1 MSLNENDVIN
11 IAHLAR
17 IDINSEEASR
27 YAEDLSNILEMVDQ
41 LQAAPTNNIQPLSN
55 PLEQKQRLRADQVTE
70 SNQREKLQENA
81 NAIEDGLYLVPK
93 VID

>member
-17 IDINSEEASR
+17 IDINNKDASR
-27 YAEDLSNILEMVDQ
+27 FATDLNNILNMVDQ
-41 LQAAPTNNIQPLSN
+41 LQAASTSDIQPLSN
-55 PLEQKQRLRADQVTE
+55 PLEQKQRLRSDQVTE
-70 SNQREKLQENA
+70 KDQREKLQANA

>member
-1 MSLNENDVIN
+1 MSLNENNVIN

-17 IDINSEEASR
+17 IDINNEDASQ
-27 YAEDLSNILEMVDQ
+27 YAEDLNNILKMVDQ

-55 PLEQKQRLRADQVTE
+55 PLEQKQRLRVDQVTE
-70 SNQREKLQENA
+70 SNQREKLQKNA
-81 NAIEDGLYLVPK
+81 SAIEDGLYLVPK